1 MAFTSI
7 CSIYSSSNHAPQII
21 KQLQNAL
28 SERPLKNSS
37 NQEMFNTAK
46 VEYKDALN
54 KWVIMLI

>member
-7 CSIYSSSNHAPQII
+7 CSIYSSSNHASQII

-37 NQEMFNTAK
+37 NQEMFSTAK
-46 VEYKDALN
+46 VEYKDALK

>member
-7 CSIYSSSNHAPQII
+7 CIHSSLNHEPQII
-21 KQLQNAL
+21 KQLQNSL

-46 VEYKDALN
+46 VEYKDALK